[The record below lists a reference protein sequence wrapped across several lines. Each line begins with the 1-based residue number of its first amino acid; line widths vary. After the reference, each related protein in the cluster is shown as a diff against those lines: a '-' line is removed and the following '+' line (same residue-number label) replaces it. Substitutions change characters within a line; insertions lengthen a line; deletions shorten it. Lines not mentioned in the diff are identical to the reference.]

1 MMKRTILCLTILL
14 LIGLHSIAQTE
25 DVKPIDPTAP
35 VMSFDKLEYDYGTLY
50 QNADG
55 ECYFAYTN
63 KGKSP
68 LILSRVRSSCGCT
81 IPRWSRMPLNPGQS
95 DTIKVKYDTKR
106 LGSFHKSITILSN
119 ASAGSIVLKIKGKVL
134 PEPADAMPTKNV
146 DLETSPVNK

>member
-1 MMKRTILCLTILL
+1 MNRTIISLAILL
-14 LIGLHSIAQTE
+14 LIGLHSFAQTKGA
-25 DVKPIDPTAP
+25 KPADPMAP
-35 VMSFDKLEYDYGTLY
+35 TMSFDKLEYEYGTLY

-55 ECYFAYTN
+55 ECYFAYSN

-95 DTIKVKYDTKR
+95 DTIRVRYDTKR

-119 ASAGSIVLKIKGKVL
+119 AGSGSIVLKIKGKVL
-134 PEPADAMPTKNV
+134 PEPIDAMPTKNV
-146 DLETSPVNK
+146 DFETSPVNK